1 MKSSI
6 VERSSLEDALWKA
19 LQELAERH
27 ETLSV
32 RQFAN
37 LFSTTRLFIHGFY
50 QNQPGGKVT

>member
-1 MKSSI
+1 MKSI
-6 VERSSLEDALWKA
+6 VERSSLEDAPWKA

-37 LFSTTRLFIHGFY
+37 LSATTRLLALGFY
-50 QNQPGGKVT
+50 EDQQDRRVT